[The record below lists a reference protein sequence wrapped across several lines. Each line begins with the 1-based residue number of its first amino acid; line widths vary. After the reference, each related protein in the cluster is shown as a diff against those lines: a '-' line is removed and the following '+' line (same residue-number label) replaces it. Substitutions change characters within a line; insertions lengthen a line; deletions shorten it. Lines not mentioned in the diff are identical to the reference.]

1 MLVENAVEVA
11 GLSPPDC
18 LEHPFEL
25 IRSDAGIVVLVPTV
39 CFTHRVLPRR
49 VMVCGGRHYGDRES
63 VRMAIDRHAS
73 PVDELVCGGCSGA
86 DELCAAYAL
95 SRGMKVEVHR
105 AGWDRHGRAAGPI
118 RNREMARSDIDLCI
132 AFPGRKGTR
141 NAVDEC
147 IDAHVDV
154 VRRV

>member
-1 MLVENAVEVA
+1 MLVENAVEAVR
-11 GLSPPDC
+11 LSPSDC

-25 IRSDAGIVVLVPTV
+25 IRSDAAIVVLVPPV
-39 CFTHRVLPRR
+39 CFTHRVLPKR
-49 VMVCGGRHYGDRES
+49 VMVCGGRHYADREF
-63 VRMAIDRHAS
+63 VRSAIDRHTS

-105 AGWDRHGRAAGPI
+105 ADWDRYGRAAGPI
-118 RNREMARSDIDLCI
+118 RNRGMARSDIDLCI
-132 AFPGRKGTR
+132 AFPGRRGTR

-147 IDAHVDV
+147 IDAGVDV
-154 VRRV
+154 VRYV

>member
-1 MLVENAVEVA
+1 MLVENAVEAVR
-11 GLSPPDC
+11 LSSSDC

-25 IRSDAGIVVLVPTV
+25 IRSDAEVVVLVPRV

-63 VRMAIDRHAS
+63 VRRAIDRRTS

-105 AGWDRHGRAAGPI
+105 ADWDRHGRAAGPI
-118 RNREMARSDIDLCI
+118 RNREMARSGIDLCI

-147 IDAHVDV
+147 IDAGVNV
-154 VRRV
+154 VRYV

>member
-1 MLVENAVEVA
+1 MLVENAVETVR
-11 GLSPPDC
+11 LSPSDC

-25 IRSDAGIVVLVPTV
+25 IRSDAEIVVLVPHT

-49 VMVCGGRHYGDRES
+49 VMVCGGRHYGDREF
-63 VRMAIDRHAS
+63 VRMAIDKHTS

-105 AGWDRHGRAAGPI
+105 ADWDRHGRAAGPI
-118 RNREMARSDIDLCI
+118 RNRGMARSDIDLCI

-147 IDAHVDV
+147 IDAGVDV
-154 VRRV
+154 VRYV

>member
-1 MLVENAVEVA
+1 MLVENAVEAVR
-11 GLSPPDC
+11 LSPSDS

-25 IRSDAGIVVLVPTV
+25 IRSDAGIVVLVPHV

-49 VMVCGGRHYGDRES
+49 VMVCGGRRCTDREF
-63 VRMAIDRHAS
+63 VRGEIDRHTS

-105 AGWDRHGRAAGPI
+105 ADWDRYGRAAGPI
-118 RNREMARSDIDLCI
+118 RNREMARSNIDLCI

-141 NAVDEC
+141 SAVDEC
-147 IDAHVDV
+147 IDANVGV
-154 VRRV
+154 VRCV